1 MRGKKGTSCYL
12 LLPLFS
18 VTLIDISISLGVRK
32 LKIVIKNLMYNI
44 ELKVTL
50 GVTIESFSKTIDL
63 STICLSVN

>member
-1 MRGKKGTSCYL
+1 M
-12 LLPLFS
+12 LPLFS
-18 VTLIDISISLGVRK
+18 VTLLDISISLRVRK

-63 STICLSVN
+63 STICFSVN